1 MECYL
6 RESEQLV
13 VEPQELPQRA
23 EIVDSLLCY
32 TRGID
37 RLDKESVISAF
48 HPGATLNNYG
58 PDPMSIEDFV
68 EYALP
73 SLRKRYSATQ
83 HRVSNI
89 RVEFDEDKALVE
101 SYVLAYHVE
110 SGKDSKRLH
119 TFNGRYI
126 DTFTC
131 LDGQW
136 KIRERSL
143 RNDWSK
149 VEDITAE
156 MAGSSVWVASSRNS
170 DDPIYDFGN

>member
-1 MECYL
+1 M
-6 RESEQLV
+6 V
-13 VEPQELPQRA
+13 DAQELSQRA
-23 EIVDSLLCY
+23 EIVDALLSY

-48 HPGATLNNYG
+48 HPGAILNNYG
-58 PDPMSIEDFV
+58 PEPMPIEDFV

-73 SLRKRYSATQ
+73 SLEQRYSATQ

-89 RVEFDEDKALVE
+89 RIEINEDQALVE

-110 SGKDSKRLH
+110 LGESFKRLH

-126 DTFTC
+126 DTFS
-131 LDGQW
+131 LSQGHW
-136 KIRERSL
+136 KISERFL

-149 VEDITAE
+149 VEDISEE
-156 MAGSSVWVASSRNS
+156 MAGSSVWVKSSRDT
-170 DDPIYDFGN
+170 DDPIYNF

>member
-1 MECYL
+1 MID
-6 RESEQLV
+6 S
-13 VEPQELPQRA
+13 QELSQRA
-23 EIVDSLLCY
+23 EIVDALLSY

-48 HPGATLNNYG
+48 HSGAILNNYG
-58 PDPMSIEDFV
+58 SEPMPIEDFV

-73 SLRKRYSATQ
+73 SLEQRYLATQ

-89 RVEFDEDKALVE
+89 RIEIKEDRALVE

-110 SGKDSKRLH
+110 SGENTKQLH

-126 DTFTC
+126 DTFTL
-131 LDGQW
+131 LDGHW
-136 KIRERSL
+136 KISERFL

-149 VEDITAE
+149 IEDISDE
-156 MAGSSVWVASSRNS
+156 MAGSSVWVKSSRDI
-170 DDPIYDFGN
+170 DDPIYGFKD

>member
-1 MECYL
+1 
-6 RESEQLV
+6 V
-13 VEPQELPQRA
+13 VEPHELPQRA
-23 EIVDSLLCY
+23 EIVDCLLSY

-68 EYALP
+68 EYALT
-73 SLRKRYSATQ
+73 SLQKRYSATQ

-89 RVEFDEDKALVE
+89 RVEIDGDRALVE

-110 SGKDSKRLH
+110 SEEDSKRLH

-126 DTFTC
+126 DTFTYS
-131 LDGQW
+131 DRQW
-136 KIRERSL
+136 KISERSL
-143 RNDWSK
+143 RNDWSR
-149 VEDITAE
+149 VEDITDE
-156 MAGSSVWVASSRNS
+156 MAGSSVWVASGRNT
-170 DDPIYDFGN
+170 DDPIYDFRK

>member
-6 RESEQLV
+6 QESEQLV
-13 VEPQELPQRA
+13 VKPNEPSQRA
-23 EIVDSLLCY
+23 EIVDKLLSY

-37 RLDKESVISAF
+37 RLDKQSVISAF

-58 PDPMSIEDFV
+58 PNPMSIEDFV

-73 SLRKRYSATQ
+73 SLQKRYSATQ
-83 HRVSNI
+83 HRVSNV
-89 RVEFDEDKALVE
+89 RVEINGDKALVE
-101 SYVLAYHVE
+101 SYVLAYHIE

-126 DTFTC
+126 DTFTYSNR
-131 LDGQW
+131 QW
-136 KIRERSL
+136 KISERSL

-149 VEDITAE
+149 VEDISVE
-156 MAGSSVWVASSRNS
+156 MAGSSVWVASSRS
-170 DDPIYDFGN
+170 TDDPIYDFWD

>member
-1 MECYL
+1 MID
-6 RESEQLV
+6 
-13 VEPQELPQRA
+13 PQELSHRA
-23 EIVDSLLCY
+23 EIVDALLSY

-58 PDPMSIEDFV
+58 PEPMSIEDFV

-73 SLRKRYSATQ
+73 SLEKRYAATQ

-89 RVEFDEDKALVE
+89 RVEISHDRALVE
-101 SYVLAYHVE
+101 SYVLAYHIE
-110 SGKDSKRLH
+110 SGEGPTRLH

-126 DTFTC
+126 DTFTL
-131 LDGQW
+131 LDGHW
-136 KIRERSL
+136 KINERSL

-149 VEDITAE
+149 VENIDEE
-156 MAGSSVWVASSRNS
+156 MAGASVWVMSDRND
-170 DDPIYDFGN
+170 DDPIYQF